1 MPSNEKELSE
11 IDVAHLPSAPKV
23 RPGSERAFVLREISE
38 GIGFPDLGLINPWR
52 WVETA

>member
-1 MPSNEKELSE
+1 MLPNEEELGE
-11 IDVAHLPSAPKV
+11 VDVAALPSAPSGPV
-23 RPGSERAFVLREISE
+23 SERAFDLLEIRE